1 MEKRNVNYKSDFVL
15 RERFRNGSGKVVALP
30 AVDFTLRYWTK
41 PGHVYEASRRNGVLR
56 NCVADGEGLLVLFK
70 DHGLGEGE
78 LKHELHL
85 ALDNALFE
93 DGVQNVYYPENMHL
107 WLWDRPGDTEGVIE
121 SDCVAA
127 YTRGFA
133 FTFADFTAAEIE
145 VLQRPATEA
154 AERADAATEAAEAAT
169 EQARAATGDCQEAT
183 ERAAGATLEAQ
194 RAKGDAERATME
206 ADAATAAAT
215 ASKEA
220 ADAATEAA
228 RQATERSSQQTER
241 AKQATDLAQLAAETA
256 GTAAER
262 MEATNAQAQEII
274 ERAEV
279 VVSGVPTGLAVTA
292 PEEITIGGA
301 VRRYVRGVLKPDGVA
316 QNILYLCGSEAV
328 EVLPDGEVVARSEGT
343 AVVHVVPTEGTRLYK
358 TVKIRAVR
366 PRLRLAGGVLRLDGN
381 GNIRLT

>member
-93 DGVQNVYYPENMHL
+93 DGVQNVYYPENLHL

-127 YTRGFA
+127 YTRGYA

-145 VLQRPATEA
+145 VLQGPATEA
-154 AERADAATEAAEAAT
+154 AGRADAATAAAVAATEAAEAAT
-169 EQARAATGDCQEAT
+169 RESVTQTRLAQRAT
-183 ERAAGATLEAQ
+183 ENATAAQREAEAARLAAETAAGAA
-194 RAKGDAERATME
+194 MS
-206 ADAATAAAT
+206 
-215 ASKEA
+215 SKEA
-220 ADAATEAA
+220 ADAATTIAQ
-228 RQATERSSQQTER
+228 RATEKATQQTER
-241 AKQATDLAQLAAETA
+241 AQQATELAQLAAETA

-262 MEATNAQAQEII
+262 MEATNTQAQEIM

-279 VVSGVPTGLAVTA
+279 VVAGVPTGLAVTA

-301 VRRYVRGVLKPDGVA
+301 VKRYVRGVLKPDGVA

-328 EVLPDGEVVARSEGT
+328 EVLPDGEVVALREGEAT
-343 AVVHVVPTEGTRLYK
+343 VHVVPTEGTRLYK

-366 PRLRLAGGVLRLDGN
+366 PRLRLADGKMRLDGK